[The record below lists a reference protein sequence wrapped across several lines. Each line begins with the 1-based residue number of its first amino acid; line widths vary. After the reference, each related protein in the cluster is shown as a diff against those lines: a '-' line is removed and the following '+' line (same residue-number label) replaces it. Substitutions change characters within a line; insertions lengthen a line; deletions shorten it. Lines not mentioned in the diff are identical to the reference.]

1 MSEGTSTERS
11 DGAPADCG
19 APATRIAFRG
29 RVKRRFLCDAH
40 VATYTGS
47 GKVATYRGASQF
59 DPPADAAPGVFTGP
73 VRRCGEESE

>member
-1 MSEGTSTERS
+1 M
-11 DGAPADCG
+11 
-19 APATRIAFRG
+19 
-29 RVKRRFLCDAH
+29 KRRFLCDAH